1 MEVIL
6 YFGFGLWYDDFYI
19 NIMDFYP
26 DEVLNLISSIEL
38 NEFVNITVWEQEE
51 PSLRKYGFTNITLQ
65 DNNNVLELFNWLS
78 LSNIFITSEPALS
91 EKNAT
96 FHIYELIHHIFLVNR
111 KDWFVVLFNINFIF
125 VKFIFFKVNELTFWL
140 LPQLLLFFGG
150 LLSFLLIKTNDLNI
164 KIWNLTR
171 IILIFGF
178 FLQVLNTYIYYS
190 FYLYGINLK
199 VGLDSLLTIS
209 SNIYFGKLILFLLV
223 FLVLYISTIFLQK
236 NYSQTL
242 FLIKPELCSL
252 ILFLGFGVGMV
263 FLQNDLFSI
272 FLYLEL
278 ISFCIYGF
286 LFLHQWN
293 NAQLHG
299 LIWYVLFSLWM
310 ASFYVLG
317 VSFYLSWTNFNTN
330 LSYFKTSNIY
340 TIWTLMED
348 TTNEQINLFMD
359 NPELIL
365 SITFLIIYFLFKL
378 GAGPFYTWVID
389 VYNSCSTGVLLAVSV
404 IPKLVYIPVLVYLLY
419 YNFLFFYKFWTDL
432 LFVIGLSTVFIGA
445 TSILVT
451 DKLKEIYAWS
461 SVVHTGNILILIS
474 CITFFTIPFCFFYL
488 ISYTIIS
495 FGFITIIISLK
506 NKSTGRFIKTI
517 YDLNSINYLYS
528 TFTIASIIIV
538 SSAVG
543 FTPLLSF
550 FMKFSVFSVISSQ
563 YGIFFA
569 ILVGILNVIGSVAY
583 LKMLWNIIGHD
594 MDDFLLR
601 KKAKPFTKLSLYID
615 YWIAVILNISC
626 IIICL
631 AFFFYKEF
639 LPFFYFNDEWYRL
652 DYYSNIIFI
661 KPCYSVDNLTRLLD
675 YLETVYD
682 IWQGKNY
689 VHQNVNIS
697 EENIT
702 QENLQE

>member
-1 MEVIL
+1 MT
-6 YFGFGLWYDDFYI
+6 DFYI
-19 NIMDFYP
+19 NLMDFYP
-26 DEVLNLISSIEL
+26 DEILKLISSIDLDSFANVYIYTREHYKS
-38 NEFVNITVWEQEE
+38 W
-51 PSLRKYGFTNITLQ
+51 KYAFTDIYLQ
-65 DNNNVLELFNWLS
+65 DNQNIIELFERLTNAGTGFEFDKRYS
-78 LSNIFITSEPALS
+78 KLSNSKTFSIDELVHRKLFI
-91 EKNAT
+91 
-96 FHIYELIHHIFLVNR
+96 YR
-111 KDWFVVLFNINFIF
+111 KYWFVIFFNMNFLFI
-125 VKFIFFKVNELTFWL
+125 KLIFFKVNELTFWL
-140 LPQLLLFFGG
+140 TPQILLFAGG
-150 LLSFLLIKTNDLNI
+150 LISFILIKTNDLNV
-164 KIWNLTR
+164 KIWNLTGTILLCSIYLQ
-171 IILIFGF
+171 II
-178 FLQVLNTYIYYS
+178 NIYVYTS
-190 FYLYGINLK
+190 LFKRGINLK

-209 SNIYFGKLILFLLV
+209 GNIYIAKLIIFLLV
-223 FLVLYISTIFLQK
+223 LIILYISTIFLHK

-286 LFLHQWN
+286 LFLHQRT

-310 ASFYVLG
+310 ASFYILG
-317 VSFYLSWTNFNTN
+317 VSLYLSWTNFNTN
-330 LSYFKTSNIY
+330 LTYFNASNIY
-340 TIWTLMED
+340 SIQTLTEN
-348 TTNEQINLFMD
+348 TSNEQINLFMD

-365 SITFLIIYFLFKL
+365 SITFLITYFLFKL
-378 GAGPFYTWVID
+378 GAGPFYTWVVD

-432 LFVIGLSTVFIGA
+432 LFIIGLATVFIGA
-445 TSILVT
+445 TSILTT

-517 YDLNSINYLYS
+517 YDLSSINHLYS
-528 TFTIASIIIV
+528 TFTIAAIIIV

-550 FMKFSVFSVISSQ
+550 FMKFSVFSLISSQ

-569 ILVGILNVIGSVAY
+569 VLVGLLNVIGSVAY
-583 LKMLWNIIGHD
+583 LKMLWNVIGYD
-594 MDDFLLR
+594 NDDYSLR
-601 KKAKPFTKLSLYID
+601 KKIKPFPKLSIYMD

-626 IIICL
+626 FIICF
-631 AFFFYKEF
+631 AFFFYIDI
-639 LPFFYFNDEWYRL
+639 LSLFYCDNEWFRL
-652 DYYSNIIFI
+652 DYYSNIIFSKFSNRWPI
-661 KPCYSVDNLTRLLD
+661 YKGPF
-675 YLETVYD
+675 
-682 IWQGKNY
+682 
-689 VHQNVNIS
+689 
-697 EENIT
+697 
-702 QENLQE
+702 